1 MVALQSL
8 LSYLPESFVSSEITL
23 KNNLISIKENY
34 GRNETTQNQHCH
46 LLSGSPMP
54 LIMNINS

>member
-34 GRNETTQNQHCH
+34 GRNETTQNQLPFTVWFTYALNNEHK
-46 LLSGSPMP
+46 
-54 LIMNINS
+54 